1 MLTFFSDEVRFRL
14 YEYTCD
20 ARSFKQTQHIWSC
33 LPLQAFSDILSPFS
47 YSVLAEISKRAWF
60 RYYERMGLSLPFA
73 PRKLMRYH
81 YGRPYLDI
89 KWICERDVEMAGLEP
104 LSFRI
109 NGDTV
114 PLCEWTK
121 PNLLDGFRNSR
132 HQRRLADQLNKLM
145 QEVDAYTAHSRTW
158 YEKVTAM
165 RWSQAEILQIMEEIE
180 RYGTDPLMIFYAAR
194 HNLERAYNKLLGMAG
209 NSKPVVRMQMI
220 NSTLS
225 DLQGLSEISLTDEL
239 LALADIARQQPSI
252 LKWLHGD
259 EFDDWSRHWADHEF
273 GHRLHQ
279 FMANYGH
286 WTAGEGEMANP
297 RWLEQ
302 PGFLFRGILACAER
316 NARQPAHIPSAG
328 AVQQLLG
335 TLDPQQRKPAEQT
348 LAQIRQLS
356 VLQSRAMNAFAYI
369 LAGTRLWARAAGQ
382 EAVEDQRLL
391 AADDSFFFEL
401 EELKQ
406 MMTGEWNITH
416 TAEIQEVVTKRRA
429 SYAEWQQAQ
438 PGDLIFDDAEA
449 YPTHSGLPGVVGEAT
464 GPLRRQKGL
473 QPLVCNHAVVG
484 ARQFDSGWTPS
495 LPVAGG
501 LLAAAGTPLDPIVA
515 AARIWHVPTVVA
527 LGPHYNGL
535 VDGAQTHLD
544 GGRGSVE
551 Q

>member
-1 MLTFFSDEVRFRL
+1 L

-20 ARSFKQTQHIWSC
+20 ARSFIQTQHIWSC
-33 LPLQAFSDILSPFS
+33 IPLQAFSDILSPFS

-104 LSFRI
+104 LAFRI
-109 NGDTV
+109 NGDTI
-114 PLCEWTK
+114 PICEWTK
-121 PNLLDGFRNSR
+121 PNVLGGFRNSR
-132 HQRRLADQLNKLM
+132 NQRRLADQLEKFM
-145 QEVDAYTAHSRTW
+145 QEIEAITVRSRAW
-158 YEKVTAM
+158 FEKVTVM
-165 RWSQAEILQIMEEIE
+165 HWSQAEILQIMEEIE
-180 RYGTDPLMIFYAAR
+180 RYGTEPLMVFFAAR
-194 HNLERAYNKLLGMAG
+194 HNLERAYNRLLGMEG
-209 NSKPVVRMQMI
+209 SSKPVDRMQMI
-220 NSTLS
+220 NNTLS
-225 DLQGLSEISLTDEL
+225 DLQGLSELSLTDEL
-239 LALADIARQQPSI
+239 LVLANIARQQPSI
-252 LKWLHGD
+252 LKWLGGNQF
-259 EFDDWSRHWADHEF
+259 EDWSRHWADHEF

-286 WTAGEGEMANP
+286 RAAGEGEMANP
-297 RWLEQ
+297 RWFEQ
-302 PGFLFRGILACAER
+302 PGFLFKGILACAER
-316 NARQPAHIPSAG
+316 NAIQPAHIPSAG
-328 AVQQLLG
+328 AVQQLLN
-335 TLDPQQRKPAEQT
+335 TLDPQQRKNAEQD
-348 LAQIRQLS
+348 LVQIRQLS

-369 LAGTRLWARAAGQ
+369 LAGTRLWAKAAGH

-391 AADDSFFFEL
+391 TPDDSFFYEL
-401 EELKQ
+401 EEVKQ
-406 MMTGEWNITH
+406 MMTGEWNVTH
-416 TAEIQEVVTKRRA
+416 TAEIQGAAIKRRA
-429 SYAEWQQAQ
+429 NYAEWQQAQ

-449 YPTHSGLPGVVGEAT
+449 YSIHSGLPGVVGEAT
-464 GPLRRQKGL
+464 GPLRRHKGL
-473 QPLVCNHAVVG
+473 QPLVCNHAIVG

-501 LLAAAGTPLDPIVA
+501 FLAAAGTPFDPIVA

-535 VDGAQTHLD
+535 VDGAQTRLD